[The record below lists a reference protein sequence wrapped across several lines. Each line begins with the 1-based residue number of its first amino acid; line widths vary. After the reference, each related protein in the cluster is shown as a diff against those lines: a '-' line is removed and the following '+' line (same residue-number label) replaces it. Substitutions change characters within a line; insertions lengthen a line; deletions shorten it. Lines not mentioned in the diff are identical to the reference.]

1 MGGVVEPVVEPVPVT
16 ATISGTSGNDT
27 LTGTSGADTIIG
39 LAGNDVL
46 FGGGGGDSLYGGD
59 GDDYLVYRP
68 GGRLFGGAGIDTA
81 YFDLSARNAGIKLN
95 SVTVGSPLAG
105 FEALSGKLTAFD
117 DTLFAGALGGPDAR
131 GPSYIYSG
139 PSLYAGAGQD
149 SLVLNYSSLTI
160 AERVV
165 FVTSSSIVTA
175 GVFTNTNRL
184 GSANLYDFEILTLY
198 GSRGNDYVDLSNWV
212 GGTRSRLYGGAG
224 DDDLRAGAI
233 DSNLL
238 YGGDGNDTFV
248 AKSGNGAADRLFGGA
263 GNDAFWSVTGQDQ
276 VFGGAGVDEVILDL
290 SASTTGVSIGKNIG
304 ALYSDVE
311 NYYGK
316 LTKHADTVRLVWA
329 ATAFTGSSGLLD
341 AGAGTDTLVLDFGH
355 ITSLGYAGVS
365 SSGTGGGGNFDVTL
379 FGSNGG
385 LSDSLNFVG
394 FEHISLLGSGGN
406 DSLHGV
412 DLAETLRGRDGDD
425 WITGGRFGDLLDG
438 GAGNDTLQGDS
449 SGSPGAGDTLYGG
462 SGDGQLDGEAGN
474 DLLFGGD
481 GNDGLFG
488 GSGDVRAYGGSGD
501 DTLAGWDGNDLLSG
515 GSGND
520 SIDADVG
527 RDTLLGGLGDDW
539 LGGGFGSDWL
549 AGVEGNDSLYGD
561 TGFDEGGGADSLYG
575 GYGDDLLSGDGGSD
589 LLYGGYGNDVLI
601 GGSEFAISIDDDS
614 LFGGSGDDK
623 LFGFDGK
630 DSLSGGSGNDILRG
644 GNGDDVMTGGTGVD
658 RFVFDFDNYS
668 SEDHDTI
675 TDYTAQDVISFAN
688 HVTLNVDDL
697 TITQDG
703 ADKLISWSN
712 GSLTLLNYSGAVTFA
727 FSVDQP
733 FS

>member
-16 ATISGTSGNDT
+16 ASISGTSGNDT
-27 LTGTSGADTIIG
+27 LNGTLGPDTIMG

-59 GDDYLVYRP
+59 GDDYLIYRP
-68 GGRLFGGAGIDTA
+68 GDRLFGGTGIDTA
-81 YFDLSARNAGIKLN
+81 YFDLSMRTAGIKLD
-95 SVTVGSPLAG
+95 SITVGSPLAG
-105 FEALSGKLTAFD
+105 FEALSGKLTAFN
-117 DTLFAGALGGPDAR
+117 DTLFAGALGGPDAS
-131 GPSYIYSG
+131 GSFDVYSG

-149 SLVLNYSSLTI
+149 SLVLNYSSLAI

-165 FVTSSSIVTA
+165 LVASDSNIIT
-175 GVFTNTNRL
+175 GVVVGTNQL
-184 GSANLYDFEILTLY
+184 GSASLYDFEALTLY
-198 GSRGNDYVDLSNWV
+198 GSRGNDTINLSGWV
-212 GGTRSRLYGGAG
+212 GGTRLQLFGGAG
-224 DDDLRAGAI
+224 DDVLRAGAT
-233 DSNLL
+233 DSNRL
-238 YGGDGNDTFV
+238 YGGDGNDV
-248 AKSGNGAADRLFGGA
+248 LMAKSGNGAADRLFGGA
-263 GNDAFWSVTGQDQ
+263 GNDAFWSVTEQDQ
-276 VFGGAGVDEVILDL
+276 IFGGAGVDEVILDL
-290 SASTTGVSIGKNIG
+290 SASATGVSIGKIVG

-316 LTKHADTVRLVWA
+316 LTQHADTVRLAWA
-329 ATAFTGSSGLLD
+329 ATAFTGSSGLLN
-341 AGAGTDTLVLDFGH
+341 AGAGTDSIVLDFAH
-355 ITSLGYAGVS
+355 ITALGYGAMS
-365 SSGTGGGGNFDVTL
+365 SSGTGSNFSVSL
-379 FGSNGG
+379 FGADGSS
-385 LSDSLNFVG
+385 SDNLDFVG
-394 FEHISLLGSGGN
+394 FEHVTLLGSGEN

-425 WITGGRFGDLLDG
+425 WLTGGRFGDLLDG

-462 SGDGQLDGEAGN
+462 SGDDQLDGEAGN

-501 DTLAGWDGNDLLSG
+501 DTLAGWDGNNLLSG

-527 RDTLLGGLGDDW
+527 RDTLLGGQGDDW
-539 LGGGFGSDWL
+539 LGGGFGADWL

-623 LFGFDGK
+623 LFGFDGN
-630 DSLSGGSGNDILRG
+630 DSLSSGSGNDILRG

-658 RFVFDFDNYS
+658 RFIFDFDNYS

-697 TITQDG
+697 TISQDG